1 MDVRLILIVGLGGA
15 IGSMLRYLAT
25 EIIPSN
31 HMPYGTISVNLV
43 GSMLLGIMFGAIAA
57 DVIINQNY
65 VLLFGTGVLGAFTT
79 MSAFAMD
86 TVTLSEDELSKTVI
100 YITITIFGSIG
111 FAWLGY
117 KSVSYT
123 HLTLPTNSR
132 V

>member
-1 MDVRLILIVGLGGA
+1 MDVRLVLLVGLGGA

-31 HMPYGTISVNLV
+31 HIPYGTISVNLV
-43 GSMLLGIMFGAIAA
+43 GSMLLWIMFGAIAA

-117 KSVSYT
+117 KLGFSLLS
-123 HLTLPTNSR
+123 
-132 V
+132 

>member
-1 MDVRLILIVGLGGA
+1 MDVRLVLLVGLGGA

-57 DVIINQNY
+57 DVIINQYY

-117 KSVSYT
+117 KLGFSLLS
-123 HLTLPTNSR
+123 
-132 V
+132 

>member
-1 MDVRLILIVGLGGA
+1 MDVRLVLLVGLGGA

-31 HMPYGTISVNLV
+31 HIPYGTISVNLV

-117 KSVSYT
+117 KFGFSILS
-123 HLTLPTNSR
+123 
-132 V
+132 

>member
-117 KSVSYT
+117 KLGFSLLS
-123 HLTLPTNSR
+123 
-132 V
+132 

>member
-1 MDVRLILIVGLGGA
+1 MDVRLVLLVGLGGA

-31 HMPYGTISVNLV
+31 HIPYGTISVNLV
-43 GSMLLGIMFGAIAA
+43 GSMFLGIMFGAIAA

-117 KSVSYT
+117 KLGFSLLS
-123 HLTLPTNSR
+123 
-132 V
+132 

>member
-1 MDVRLILIVGLGGA
+1 MDVRLVLLVGLGGA

-31 HMPYGTISVNLV
+31 HIPYGTSSVNLI

-100 YITITIFGSIG
+100 YITITIVGSIG

-117 KSVSYT
+117 KLGFSLLS
-123 HLTLPTNSR
+123 
-132 V
+132 

>member
-1 MDVRLILIVGLGGA
+1 MDVRLVLLVGLGGA

-31 HMPYGTISVNLV
+31 HIPYGTISVNLV
-43 GSMLLGIMFGAIAA
+43 GSMFLGIMFGAIAA

-65 VLLFGTGVLGAFTT
+65 ILLFGTGVLGAFTT

-100 YITITIFGSIG
+100 YITITIVGSIG

-117 KSVSYT
+117 KLGFSLLS
-123 HLTLPTNSR
+123 
-132 V
+132 

>member
-1 MDVRLILIVGLGGA
+1 MDVRLVLLVGLGGA

-100 YITITIFGSIG
+100 YVTITIFGSIG

-117 KSVSYT
+117 KLGFSLLS
-123 HLTLPTNSR
+123 
-132 V
+132 

>member
-1 MDVRLILIVGLGGA
+1 MDVRLILLVGLGGA

-31 HMPYGTISVNLV
+31 HIPYGTISVNLV

-117 KSVSYT
+117 KLGFSLLS
-123 HLTLPTNSR
+123 
-132 V
+132 

>member
-1 MDVRLILIVGLGGA
+1 MDVRLVLLVGLGGA

-100 YITITIFGSIG
+100 YITITVVGSIG

-117 KSVSYT
+117 KLGFSLLS
-123 HLTLPTNSR
+123 
-132 V
+132 

>member
-1 MDVRLILIVGLGGA
+1 MDVRLVLLVGLGGA

-31 HMPYGTISVNLV
+31 HIPYGTISVNLI

-65 VLLFGTGVLGAFTT
+65 ILLFGTGVLGAFTT

-100 YITITIFGSIG
+100 YITITIVGSIG

-117 KSVSYT
+117 KLGFSLLS
-123 HLTLPTNSR
+123 
-132 V
+132 

>member
-1 MDVRLILIVGLGGA
+1 MDVRLVLLVGLGGA

-43 GSMLLGIMFGAIAA
+43 GSMLLGIMFGAVAA

-100 YITITIFGSIG
+100 YITITIVGSIG

-117 KSVSYT
+117 KLGFSLLS
-123 HLTLPTNSR
+123 
-132 V
+132 

>member
-1 MDVRLILIVGLGGA
+1 MDVRLVLLVGLGGA

-31 HMPYGTISVNLV
+31 HIPYGTISVNLI
-43 GSMLLGIMFGAIAA
+43 GSMLLGIMFGAFAA

-117 KSVSYT
+117 KLGFSLLS
-123 HLTLPTNSR
+123 
-132 V
+132 

>member
-1 MDVRLILIVGLGGA
+1 MDVRLILLVGLGGA

-65 VLLFGTGVLGAFTT
+65 ILLFGTGVLGAFTT

-86 TVTLSEDELSKTVI
+86 AVTLSEDELSKTVI

-117 KSVSYT
+117 KLGFSLLS
-123 HLTLPTNSR
+123 
-132 V
+132 

>member
-1 MDVRLILIVGLGGA
+1 MDVRLVLLVGLGGA

-65 VLLFGTGVLGAFTT
+65 IILFGTGVLGAFTT

-117 KSVSYT
+117 KLGFSLMS
-123 HLTLPTNSR
+123 
-132 V
+132 

>member
-1 MDVRLILIVGLGGA
+1 MDVRLILLVGLGGA

-31 HMPYGTISVNLV
+31 HIPYGTISVNLV

-79 MSAFAMD
+79 MSTFAMD

-100 YITITIFGSIG
+100 YITITIVGSIG

-117 KSVSYT
+117 KLGFSLLS
-123 HLTLPTNSR
+123 
-132 V
+132 

>member
-1 MDVRLILIVGLGGA
+1 MDVRLVLLVGLGGA

-31 HMPYGTISVNLV
+31 HIPYGTISVNLI

-57 DVIINQNY
+57 DIIINQNY

-100 YITITIFGSIG
+100 YITITIVGSIG
-111 FAWLGY
+111 LAWLGY
-117 KSVSYT
+117 KLGFSLLS
-123 HLTLPTNSR
+123 
-132 V
+132 

>member
-1 MDVRLILIVGLGGA
+1 MDVRLVLLVGLGGA
-15 IGSMLRYLAT
+15 VGSMLRYLAT

-31 HMPYGTISVNLV
+31 HIPYGTISVNLV

-117 KSVSYT
+117 KLGFSLLS
-123 HLTLPTNSR
+123 
-132 V
+132 

>member
-1 MDVRLILIVGLGGA
+1 MDVRLVLLVGLGGA
-15 IGSMLRYLAT
+15 IGSILRYLAT

-31 HMPYGTISVNLV
+31 HIPYGTISVNLV

-117 KSVSYT
+117 KLGFSLLS
-123 HLTLPTNSR
+123 
-132 V
+132 

>member
-1 MDVRLILIVGLGGA
+1 MDVRLVLLVGLGGA

-31 HMPYGTISVNLV
+31 HIPYGTISVNLV

-100 YITITIFGSIG
+100 YIMITIVGSIG

-117 KSVSYT
+117 KLGFSLLS
-123 HLTLPTNSR
+123 
-132 V
+132 

>member
-1 MDVRLILIVGLGGA
+1 MDVRLVLLVGLGGA
-15 IGSMLRYLAT
+15 IGSMVRYLVT

-31 HMPYGTISVNLV
+31 HIPYGTISVNLV
-43 GSMLLGIMFGAIAA
+43 GSMLLGVMFGAIAA

-100 YITITIFGSIG
+100 YTTITVFGSIG

-117 KSVSYT
+117 KLGFSLLS
-123 HLTLPTNSR
+123 
-132 V
+132 

>member
-1 MDVRLILIVGLGGA
+1 MDVRLVLLVGLGGA
-15 IGSMLRYLAT
+15 IGSMLRYLAI

-31 HMPYGTISVNLV
+31 DIPYGTISVNLV

-117 KSVSYT
+117 KLGFSLLS
-123 HLTLPTNSR
+123 
-132 V
+132 

>member
-1 MDVRLILIVGLGGA
+1 MDVRLVLLVGLGGA

-31 HMPYGTISVNLV
+31 HIPYGTISVNLV

-79 MSAFAMD
+79 MSTFAMD

-100 YITITIFGSIG
+100 YITITIVGSIG

-117 KSVSYT
+117 KLGFSLLS
-123 HLTLPTNSR
+123 
-132 V
+132 

>member
-1 MDVRLILIVGLGGA
+1 MDMRLVLLVGLGGA

-100 YITITIFGSIG
+100 YITITIVGSIG

-117 KSVSYT
+117 KLGFSLLS
-123 HLTLPTNSR
+123 
-132 V
+132 

>member
-1 MDVRLILIVGLGGA
+1 MDVRLVLLVGLGGA

-31 HMPYGTISVNLV
+31 HVPYGTISVNLV
-43 GSMLLGIMFGAIAA
+43 GSMLLGILFGAIAA

-117 KSVSYT
+117 KLGFSLLS
-123 HLTLPTNSR
+123 
-132 V
+132 

>member
-1 MDVRLILIVGLGGA
+1 MDVRLVLLVGLGGA
-15 IGSMLRYLAT
+15 IGSMLRYIAT

-31 HMPYGTISVNLV
+31 HIPYGTISVNLI

-117 KSVSYT
+117 KLGFSLLS
-123 HLTLPTNSR
+123 
-132 V
+132 

>member
-1 MDVRLILIVGLGGA
+1 MDVRLVLLVGLGGA
-15 IGSMLRYLAT
+15 VGSMLRYLAT

-100 YITITIFGSIG
+100 YITITIVGSIG

-117 KSVSYT
+117 KLGFSLLS
-123 HLTLPTNSR
+123 
-132 V
+132 

>member
-1 MDVRLILIVGLGGA
+1 MDVRLILLVGLGGA
-15 IGSMLRYLAT
+15 VGSMLRYLVT
-25 EIIPSN
+25 EIIPSE

-117 KSVSYT
+117 KLGFSLLS
-123 HLTLPTNSR
+123 
-132 V
+132 

>member
-1 MDVRLILIVGLGGA
+1 MDVRLVLLVGLGGA

-31 HMPYGTISVNLV
+31 HIPYGTISVNLI
-43 GSMLLGIMFGAIAA
+43 GSMLLGIMIGAIAA

-117 KSVSYT
+117 KLGFSLLS
-123 HLTLPTNSR
+123 
-132 V
+132 

>member
-1 MDVRLILIVGLGGA
+1 MDVRLILLVGLGGA

-65 VLLFGTGVLGAFTT
+65 IILFGTGVLGAFTT

-117 KSVSYT
+117 KLGFSLMS
-123 HLTLPTNSR
+123 
-132 V
+132 

>member
-1 MDVRLILIVGLGGA
+1 MDVRLVLLVGLGGA
-15 IGSMLRYLAT
+15 IGSMLRYLTT

-31 HMPYGTISVNLV
+31 HIPYGTISVNLV

-117 KSVSYT
+117 KLGFSLLS
-123 HLTLPTNSR
+123 
-132 V
+132 

>member
-1 MDVRLILIVGLGGA
+1 MDVRLVLLVGLGGA

-100 YITITIFGSIG
+100 YITITIVGSIG

-117 KSVSYT
+117 KLGFSLLS
-123 HLTLPTNSR
+123 
-132 V
+132 

>member
-1 MDVRLILIVGLGGA
+1 MDVRLVLLVGLGGA

-31 HMPYGTISVNLV
+31 HIPYGTISVNLI

-100 YITITIFGSIG
+100 YITITIVGSIG

-117 KSVSYT
+117 KLGFSLLS
-123 HLTLPTNSR
+123 
-132 V
+132 

>member
-1 MDVRLILIVGLGGA
+1 MDVRLVLLVGLGGA

-31 HMPYGTISVNLV
+31 HIPYGTISVNLV
-43 GSMLLGIMFGAIAA
+43 GSMLLGIMFGAVAA

-65 VLLFGTGVLGAFTT
+65 LLLFGTGVLGAFTT

-100 YITITIFGSIG
+100 YITITIVGSIG

-117 KSVSYT
+117 KLGFSLLS
-123 HLTLPTNSR
+123 
-132 V
+132 

>member
-1 MDVRLILIVGLGGA
+1 MDVRLILLVGLGGA

-31 HMPYGTISVNLV
+31 HIPYGTISVNLV

-57 DVIINQNY
+57 DVIVNQNY

-100 YITITIFGSIG
+100 YITITIVGSIG

-117 KSVSYT
+117 KLGFSLLS
-123 HLTLPTNSR
+123 
-132 V
+132 

>member
-1 MDVRLILIVGLGGA
+1 MDVRLVLLVGLGGA

-31 HMPYGTISVNLV
+31 HIPYGTISVNLV
-43 GSMLLGIMFGAIAA
+43 GSMLLGIMFGAVAA

-117 KSVSYT
+117 KLGFSLLS
-123 HLTLPTNSR
+123 
-132 V
+132 

>member
-1 MDVRLILIVGLGGA
+1 MDVRLILLVGLGGA
-15 IGSMLRYLAT
+15 VGSMLRYLVT
-25 EIIPSN
+25 EIIPSD

-86 TVTLSEDELSKTVI
+86 TVNLSEDELSKTVI

-117 KSVSYT
+117 KLGFSLLS
-123 HLTLPTNSR
+123 
-132 V
+132 

>member
-1 MDVRLILIVGLGGA
+1 MVLLVGLGGA

-31 HMPYGTISVNLV
+31 HIPYGTISVNLV
-43 GSMLLGIMFGAIAA
+43 GSMLLGLMFGAIAA

-117 KSVSYT
+117 KLGFSLLS
-123 HLTLPTNSR
+123 
-132 V
+132 

>member
-1 MDVRLILIVGLGGA
+1 MDVRLVLLVGLGGA

-31 HMPYGTISVNLV
+31 HIPYGTISVNLI

-100 YITITIFGSIG
+100 YITITIFGSIS

-117 KSVSYT
+117 KFGFSILS
-123 HLTLPTNSR
+123 
-132 V
+132 

>member
-1 MDVRLILIVGLGGA
+1 MDVRLVLLVGLGGA
-15 IGSMLRYLAT
+15 IGSMLRYLVT
-25 EIIPSN
+25 EIIPSD

-100 YITITIFGSIG
+100 YITITIVGSIG

-117 KSVSYT
+117 KLGFSLLS
-123 HLTLPTNSR
+123 
-132 V
+132 